1 MNNARNILKNIF
13 SLSIAEMASKGLAF
27 AYTIYLI
34 RTIGPESNGVL
45 NFAKSLVQYFLVA
58 VALGFDQIGIR
69 ETAKDKSLLKKYVDL
84 ITSIRVTIAFLSF
97 FLLFIIVQILI
108 LSKPSLANSQHIVY
122 IYGITIFSNAIM
134 LNWVFQAVEKME
146 VIAFRTIGIYLLN
159 FVGIFILVKSSDD
172 LTLAVIII
180 SASMLINSF
189 IMFAYYQK
197 KYNKFQFNFDLKEW
211 FKVIKDS
218 LSIGLIFLI
227 STLYNNIDITLLGLI
242 KGDFE
247 TGVYGAAHQ
256 VIVFAILP
264 SIILQ
269 GAFFPQITQRVT
281 FEERDRILSKF
292 AKLQSFGGYLMFGYL
307 FFLADYA
314 VVLLGDKYTNSNYI
328 LQFLAFT
335 VLIQFLIS
343 IYFAPL
349 ISWKA
354 ENKVIKANIVGLVIN
369 IILNIVLIPKYGMYG
384 SALATILCEL
394 GVLISMIVIF
404 KQIHNKIYMRE
415 LLEFIPVLI
424 FSFVP
429 IYIFKGTLHPI
440 FGIAIS
446 TTLFFG
452 ISLAFKII
460 DIKEIKSLLK
470 R

>member
-1 MNNARNILKNIF
+1 MNVAKNILKNIF

-27 AYTIYLI
+27 VYMIYLI

-45 NFAKSLVQYFLVA
+45 NFAKSLVQYFLIA

-69 ETAKDKSLLKKYVDL
+69 ETAKDKSLLKQYVDL
-84 ITSIRVTIAFLSF
+84 ITSIRISIAIASF
-97 FLLFIIVQILI
+97 FLLFIIVQLLTI
-108 LSKPSLANSQHIVY
+108 SKPDLVNNQHIVY
-122 IYGITIFSNAIM
+122 IYGITIFSNALM
-134 LNWVFQAVEKME
+134 LNWVFQSLEKME
-146 VIAFRTIGIYLLN
+146 IIAFRTIGIYLLN
-159 FVGIFILVKSSDD
+159 FIGIFLFVKSSDD

-180 SASMLINSF
+180 SASMLINSI
-189 IMFAYYQK
+189 IMFVYYRQK
-197 KYNKFQFNFDLKEW
+197 YHTFNFNFDLKEW
-211 FKVIKDS
+211 WRIIREA

-227 STLYNNIDITLLGLI
+227 ATLYNNIDITLLGII

-247 TGVYGAAHQ
+247 TGIYGAAHQ

-264 SIILQ
+264 SVILQ
-269 GAFFPQITQRVT
+269 GAFFPQITQRFT
-281 FEERDRILSKF
+281 FEDRDRILSKF
-292 AKLQSFGGYLMFGYL
+292 AKLQAFAGYLIFGYL

-314 VVLLGDKYTNSNYI
+314 VILLGEKYISSNYI

-354 ENKVIKANIVGLVIN
+354 ENKVIKANVIGLIIN
-369 IILNIVLIPKYGMYG
+369 VVLNILLIPKYGMFG
-384 SALATILCEL
+384 SAVATILCEL

-404 KQIHNKIYMRE
+404 KKIHNKIYIKE
-415 LLEFIPVLI
+415 LLEFVPVLI
-424 FSFVP
+424 FSFLP
-429 IYIFKGTLHPI
+429 IYLFKEQINPI
-440 FGIAIS
+440 YGIIIS
-446 TTLFFG
+446 SLLFFG

>member
-69 ETAKDKSLLKKYVDL
+69 ETAKDKSLIKKYVDL
-84 ITSIRVTIAFLSF
+84 ITSIRITIAFLSF

-172 LTLAVIII
+172 RTLAVIII

-281 FEERDRILSKF
+281 FEERDRIISKF
-292 AKLQSFGGYLMFGYL
+292 AKLQSFAGYLIFGYL

-314 VVLLGDKYTNSNYI
+314 VVLLGDKYTNSNLI

-354 ENKVIKANIVGLVIN
+354 ENKVIKANLIGLTIN
-369 IILNIVLIPKYGMYG
+369 IILNLVLIPKYGMYG

-394 GVLISMIVIF
+394 GVLITMIVIF
-404 KQIHNKIYMRE
+404 KQIHSKIYLRE

-429 IYIFKGTLHPI
+429 IYFFKENLHPL
-440 FGIAIS
+440 FGIVIS
-446 TTLFFG
+446 SILFFG